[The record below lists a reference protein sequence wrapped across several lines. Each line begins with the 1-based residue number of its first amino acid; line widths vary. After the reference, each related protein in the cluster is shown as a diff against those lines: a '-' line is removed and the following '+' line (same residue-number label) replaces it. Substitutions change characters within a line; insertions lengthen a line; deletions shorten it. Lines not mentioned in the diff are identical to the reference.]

1 MKYSLLAQ
9 YEKLFKRTPFSAVED
24 VAKLSADE
32 QRWFVWVDKMKGDPE
47 LKLTDVEE
55 WDMKTLT
62 DGISNFFGVSTP

>member
-24 VAKLSADE
+24 VAALSADE
-32 QRWFVWVDKMKGDPE
+32 QRWFVWAEQSKDDPE
-47 LKLTDVEE
+47 LKITDVEG

-62 DGISNFFGVSTP
+62 DAISNFFGVSTL

>member
-9 YEKLFKRTPFSAVED
+9 FEKLFKRTPFSAVED

-32 QRWFVWVDKMKGDPE
+32 QRWFVWVEKSKSDPE
-47 LKLTDVEE
+47 LKIVDVEE

-62 DGISNFFGVSTP
+62 DAISNFFGASIP